1 MKWRA
6 FLYFYNREGTRTT
19 TTGGD
24 CAGCEILSDIVKGLD
39 EVIEGNKN
47 RTESEEEGGE
57 GGEEVKMLTML
68 LMTIDARVGALY
80 NEILAGM
87 ANDAFFFGQISPGC
101 GSGLSRT
108 FFVFTRSLPRVVFT
122 YQGHLKLWK
131 GPCAFVTIPDFC
143 RTRGRAKDEESWR
156 TQTAQ
161 SNCW

>member
-1 MKWRA
+1 M
-6 FLYFYNREGTRTT
+6 YFYNREGTRTT

-87 ANDAFFFGQISPGC
+87 ANDAFFS
-101 GSGLSRT
+101 
-108 FFVFTRSLPRVVFT
+108 VKYHHDAEV
-122 YQGHLKLWK
+122 
-131 GPCAFVTIPDFC
+131 D
-143 RTRGRAKDEESWR
+143 
-156 TQTAQ
+156 
-161 SNCW
+161 

>member
-87 ANDAFFFGQISPGC
+87 ANGAFFRSNITMMRKRVESNLFRFHPIPPSC
-101 GSGLSRT
+101 RFHLSRT
-108 FFVFTRSLPRVVFT
+108 S
-122 YQGHLKLWK
+122 
-131 GPCAFVTIPDFC
+131 
-143 RTRGRAKDEESWR
+143 
-156 TQTAQ
+156 
-161 SNCW
+161 